1 MKVAVTGASG
11 LIGSALV
18 PALRARGHEVIRL
31 VRRAPGA
38 TDEVRWD
45 PAAGTVDLA
54 GLQGIDAV
62 VHLAGAG
69 VGDKRWTEAY
79 KKEIRDSRVQG
90 TTTIAQA
97 MASLDPRPSVLVCG
111 SAIGYYGD
119 TGDRAVTEQ
128 SPQGAGFLADVV
140 ADWEASAQPAVDA
153 GIRVPFA
160 RTGLVVSS
168 KGGAWKRLLPIFK
181 LGVGGKVGSGKQYWS
196 FISLRDEVAALI
208 ALLEDERYRGP
219 VNLTSPNPVTNA
231 EVTAAMGRV
240 LGRPTVLPVPAFA
253 IKAALGEFSQDVLG
267 SQRVLPQVLEGD
279 GFSWSD
285 PTIDQAIQQAVSGA

>member
-18 PALRARGHEVIRL
+18 PALRARGHEVVRL
-31 VRRAPGA
+31 VRRAPSA
-38 TDEVRWD
+38 PDEVRWD

-54 GLQGIDAV
+54 ALQGIDAV

-90 TTTIAQA
+90 TTTIAKA
-97 MASLDPRPSVLVCG
+97 MASLDPKPRVLVCG

-119 TGDRAVTEQ
+119 TGDRAVTEE

-153 GIRVPFA
+153 GIRVAYA

-168 KGGAWKRLLPIFK
+168 HGGAWKRLMPIFK
-181 LGVGGKVGSGKQYWS
+181 LGLGGKVGSGKQYWS

-208 ALLEDERYRGP
+208 ALLEDDRYRGP
-219 VNLTSPNPVTNA
+219 VNLTAPNPVTNA
-231 EVTAAMGRV
+231 EVTSAMGRV
-240 LGRPTVLPVPAFA
+240 LGRPTVLPVPSFA

-267 SQRVLPQVLEGD
+267 SQRVLPAVLESD

-285 PTIDQAIQQAVSGA
+285 PTIDQAIAQAASGS

>member
-18 PALRARGHEVIRL
+18 PALRARGHEVVRL
-31 VRRAPGA
+31 VRRAPSA
-38 TDEVRWD
+38 PDEVRWD

-97 MASLDPRPSVLVCG
+97 MASLDPRPKVLVCG

-119 TGDRAVTEQ
+119 TGDRAVTEE

-140 ADWEASAQPAVDA
+140 ADWEASAKPAVDA

-168 KGGAWKRLLPIFK
+168 KGGAWKRLLPIFR

-208 ALLEDERYRGP
+208 ALLEDDRYRGP
-219 VNLTSPNPVTNA
+219 VNLTAPNPVTNA

-267 SQRVLPQVLEGD
+267 SQRVLPAVLEGD
-279 GFSWSD
+279 GFNWSD
-285 PTIDQAIQQAVSGA
+285 PTIDQAIQQAASGS